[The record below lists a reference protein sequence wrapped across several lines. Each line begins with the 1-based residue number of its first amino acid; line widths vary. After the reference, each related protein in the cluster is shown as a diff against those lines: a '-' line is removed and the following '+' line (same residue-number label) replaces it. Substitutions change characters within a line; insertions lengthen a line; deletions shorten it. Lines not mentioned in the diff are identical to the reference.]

1 MLFINLNCYS
11 KSFIDS
17 LNTPKKNK
25 AKLTLNIT
33 PKKSYKK
40 TAIPQ
45 LKSSISKSE
54 FTEGFIKKNFRILE
68 DTNEDIKKAKAVFN
82 TIDSTN
88 NNTDLLE
95 SKNLSM
101 LPIGIKKTIHK
112 TQYMLGISNA
122 KFTPEYTELTAFVRI
137 IIPQIDSLGKQKEI
151 FFGANNIKL
160 SHKGGLIGDTKLV
173 LLGDFPLKI
182 CGDKA
187 LLILKGGMD
196 MKTGV
201 VENKTYVTID
211 CNGFKEL
218 GITADVEFS
227 RSIIEPVDSNNK
239 VIDTIK
245 KATRVT
251 GKFKTTITNWND
263 ILIDISLPKFQLTSF
278 KGTCFELNNAVIDL
292 SDLRNSDNVTWP
304 ENYAK
309 DYLVPGSENL
319 WRGLYVKSLLITLP
333 EEFKF
338 SSSKGRVTFQ
348 ATDLLIDRM
357 GVSGSFTGNNI
368 LNIDQGSAG
377 GWAFSVNNINLK
389 FRANALVAGGF
400 DGAIVLPVTD
410 KNKKCPSDSQGEIG
424 YTAIFNTIDNFYS
437 LKAEVNN
444 NLCFQVFK
452 ATARIDK
459 GSYIELKVKDGKFLP
474 KAFLN
479 GSLAIKGSNA
489 PTPDAEPKSN
499 APAKE
504 FIPQAVATSTPILPP
519 KPTAAT
525 NTTTPETTNTN
536 TNTNTTTPETT
547 ATNTPNRFLPAQS
560 STPKTTEPIP
570 STTTPPVAPVEK
582 KEEEIVAFKGI
593 IFQDLQLQTVTPVFK
608 AKYFGYKNEAEND
621 PNSSKVANFPI
632 TIHEIAIIADDNSAT
647 LKVDLSVNLMKD
659 QFNGRTKFNIV
670 GKFAENEGIQKWKF
684 DHLKF
689 EEIKIDANLGG
700 AKFKGSITIMENDP
714 VYGKGFKGSLA
725 AEFTGGIAVEAN
737 AIFGKKDDFRYWYV
751 DALVEGLNIPAGAI
765 TFKGFAGGAYYRMKK
780 EGFSSKFVASGSNY
794 VPDIGSGLGVK
805 AMIKFSGTA
814 SADAFWG
821 GAGFEIAFN
830 NSNGI
835 NRISIYGEGHVMQP
849 FELPGGDALKE
860 ALKTVTENE
869 SLMTQIALEAL
880 KTSDLAKAAEQL
892 YPNNVKQSM
901 GINAFAAIEYDFRSS
916 TLHGSFD
923 LYIDTPGGFITGN
936 DPKEKNRAGWAV
948 LHFAPNK
955 WYVRMGTP
963 TDRLG
968 LKMEIG
974 SFAIATGSYFM
985 MGDDIPA
992 SPPPPAAVAQILGLD
1007 KSKLDYMRSENA
1019 SKLGSGKGFAFG
1031 SNFSMQTG
1039 DISFLMFYASFEA
1052 GLGFDIMVKDYGE
1065 AQCKGTGQIGING
1078 WYANGQAYAYLQGK
1092 LGIKVKV
1099 SKIRKKII
1107 IFEGG
1112 AAAIMQAKLPN
1123 PVWIRGYL
1131 GGNYNLLGGI
1141 VKGRFRFKV
1150 EFGSECEFIN
1160 STPLDGLKTIADINP
1175 AEGNKDVN
1183 VFAIPQVGFNMPI
1196 EKSFVIEDDEGK
1208 KTYRLKLEEY
1218 SIKKEGVSLA
1228 GKLSWN
1234 DMKDLVSFNATE
1246 VLPQN
1251 SNLTLTAIVSFQE
1264 NVKGNWVALTDNGQ
1278 IATEKEVR
1286 NFTTGTAPSYIPTTN
1301 IAYCYPAFDQKYV
1314 YQKESTQAYV
1324 VLNQGQA
1331 YLFDLKPGQSQ
1342 KAFYK
1347 TTDHTA
1353 TSNISYN
1360 TNDKKLAIELPALKT
1375 TKPYSLSLMTL
1386 ETKADANNNLVQNYD
1401 KQELAPGVDVEI
1413 KNNKLNESVIG
1424 GEGTE
1429 MLTYNFN
1436 TSQYLSFK
1444 EKMDAKKPKQTLV
1457 EIIYT
1462 DVHALQSLNEST
1474 EPFDEIEII
1483 GNSKTLNKPLVSV
1496 EAVLDDSYYL
1506 NEIYPLIYKGYPYEN
1521 EIKLDRDTAK
1531 LGVPPVRAVETLA
1544 WYQDFIINN
1553 PSSFMLKE
1561 YLPFRYNLPY
1571 YYKSD
1576 FKDLRYK
1583 VANKYVNS
1591 LNQAMIQKYN
1601 YLINGEFPYIKK
1613 GTYKI
1618 KLNYTLPGGQPGTSS
1633 GSIFTFNKSN

>member
-1 MLFINLNCYS
+1 LLFINLNCYS
-11 KSFIDS
+11 YSYIDP
-17 LNTPKKNK
+17 LKNPKKNK
-25 AKLTLNIT
+25 SKLTLNLT

-40 TAIPQ
+40 ATISQ
-45 LKSSISKSE
+45 LKSSTSKSE
-54 FTEGFIKKNFRILE
+54 FTEGFIKKNFQNLQ
-68 DTNEDIKKAKAVFN
+68 DTNEDLKKARAVFK

-245 KATRVT
+245 QATRVT

-278 KGTCFELNNAVIDL
+278 KGTCFELNKAVIDL

-357 GVSGSFTGNNI
+357 GVSGNFTGSNI

-410 KNKKCPSDSQGEIG
+410 KSKKCPSDSQGEIG

-504 FIPQAVATSTPILPP
+504 FISQAEATSTPILPP

-525 NTTTPETTNTN
+525 NTTTPETTT
-536 TNTNTTTPETT
+536 TNTTTSETT

-593 IFQDLQLQTVTPVFK
+593 IFQDLQLQTVTPIFK

-659 QFNGRTKFNIV
+659 QFNGRTKFDIV
-670 GKFAENEGIQKWKF
+670 GKFDQNDGIQKWKF

-689 EEIKIDANLGG
+689 EAIKIDANLGG

-751 DALVEGLNIPAGAI
+751 DAMVEGLNIPAGAI

-780 EGFSSKFVASGSNY
+780 DGFSSKFVASGSNY

-849 FELPGGDALKE
+849 FELPGGDQLKA

-869 SLMTQIALEAL
+869 SIMTQVALEAL
-880 KTSDLAKAAEQL
+880 KTSDLSKAAEQL

-923 LYIDTPGGFITGN
+923 LYIDTPGGFIKGRAS
-936 DPKEKNRAGWAV
+936 ENRAGWAV

-955 WYVRMGTP
+955 WYIRMGTP

-968 LKMEIG
+968 LKMAIG
-974 SFAIATGSYFM
+974 SIEVEAGGYFM
-985 MGDDIPA
+985 LGDDIPA
-992 SPPPPAAVAQILGLD
+992 SPPPPNKVSEILRLD
-1007 KSKLDYMRSENA
+1007 SNKLDYMRSENA
-1019 SKLGSGKGFAFG
+1019 STLGSGKGFAFG
-1031 SNFSMQTG
+1031 SDFSLKTG
-1039 DISFLMFYASFEA
+1039 DMSFLMFYASFEA

-1078 WYANGQAYAYLQGK
+1078 WYANGQAYAYMQGK
-1092 LGIKVKV
+1092 LGIKVRVLK
-1099 SKIRKKII
+1099 KRKNII

-1123 PVWIRGYL
+1123 PVWVRGYL
-1131 GGNYNLLGGI
+1131 GGHYNILGGL
-1141 VKGRFRFKV
+1141 VKGNFRFKV

-1160 STPLDGLKTIADINP
+1160 SSPLDGLKTIAEIKP
-1175 AEGNKDVN
+1175 AEGSKEVN
-1183 VFAIPQVGFNMPI
+1183 VFTIPQVGFNMPI
-1196 EKSFVIEDDEGK
+1196 DKSFVIDDDEGK
-1208 KTYRLKLEEY
+1208 KTYRLKLEEF
-1218 SIKKEGVSLA
+1218 SIKKEGVPVI
-1228 GKLSWN
+1228 GTITWN
-1234 DMKDLVSFNATE
+1234 DTNDLVSFNATE

-1251 SNLTLTAIVSFQE
+1251 SKLTLTATISFQE
-1264 NVKGNWVALTDNGQ
+1264 NIKGNWTTIYENGQ

-1286 NFTTGTAPSYIPTTN
+1286 NFTTGTAPDYIPVTN
-1301 IAYCYPAFDQKYV
+1301 IAYCYPVFDQKYV
-1314 YQKESTQAYV
+1314 YQNESKQAYV
-1324 VLNQGQA
+1324 VLKQGQA

-1347 TTDHTA
+1347 TTDNTA
-1353 TSNISYN
+1353 TSSISYDSSN
-1360 TNDKKLAIELPALKT
+1360 KRVNIELPVLKT

-1386 ETKADANNNLVQNYD
+1386 ETKSDGSTNLTQNYE
-1401 KQELAPGVDVEI
+1401 KQELATDVTVEI
-1413 KNNKLNESVIG
+1413 KNNKLNETIVG

-1444 EKMDAKKPKQTLV
+1444 EKMDAKKPKNTYI
-1457 EIIYT
+1457 EIIYS
-1462 DVHALQSLNEST
+1462 DVHALHAENQTS

-1483 GNSKTLNKPLVSV
+1483 GNSMTLNKPLITT
-1496 EAVLDDSYYL
+1496 EAVLDDNYYR
-1506 NEIYPLIYKGYPYEN
+1506 NTIYPLIYQGYPLESDFTLN
-1521 EIKLDRDTAK
+1521 RDISI
-1531 LGVPPVRAVETLA
+1531 LGIPPTKGIELLT
-1544 WYQDFIINN
+1544 WYQDYLINN
-1553 PSSFMLKE
+1553 PNSSYLKDR
-1561 YLPFRYNLPY
+1561 LPYRYNQPY
-1571 YYKSD
+1571 YYKVD
-1576 FKDLRYK
+1576 FVNLQYK
-1583 VANKYVNS
+1583 IVNKYLSSGNKTMIDKYDYII
-1591 LNQAMIQKYN
+1591 NGHFPMIQD
-1601 YLINGEFPYIKK
+1601 
-1613 GTYKI
+1613 GTYNI
-1618 KLNYTLPGGQPGTSS
+1618 KLNYTLPGGQAGASS